1 MAEIFKMPKLG
12 MDMEEGTIVKW
23 FKAEGEAVKKGE
35 MLAEIETDKSTVAV
49 ESPADGIV
57 LKRYYQDGDCTPCG
71 TPIAVIGAEG
81 EEVPAAAA
89 AEAPAAAPA
98 PAPAA
103 PAEEAPKSDLFFDM
117 PKLGM
122 DMEEGTVVRWIKKE
136 GETVQKGEPLAEIET
151 DKSTVEVESPLSGVV
166 LKLYYT
172 EGVAVA
178 CGTPIAAIGPAGT
191 AAPALPGAAA
201 KAEAPAAPAAPAVP
215 AAAPAPVTAP
225 VQVARPA
232 APAAAPIANLTPGG
246 RIRSSPRARRLAE
259 KHQVELAYIAGT
271 GSSGRITEQDVRDYL
286 ETGAPVAAPAA
297 AIAAQRIAADTVQPL
312 TGVRKVTARRM
323 RQSLANSA
331 QTNHR
336 VDVDVTNLLNFRKQ
350 VNARLEKEGLKVSI
364 VDILIAACAKA
375 LIEHP
380 MANAALME
388 DGLHMRNYANI
399 GIAADTDKGLVVPV
413 IKDAD
418 ILSLTEIAKS
428 SRAMIDKARKCALLP
443 DDMSGGTFTISNL
456 GMFEIDSFT
465 AVLNPPETCILA
477 VGRIRDSVVAENGQM
492 VIRPMMNLCLT
503 YDHQVL
509 DGAPAARF
517 LETIKHYIENPVWVL
532 M

>member
-81 EEVPAAAA
+81 EEIPAA
-89 AEAPAAAPA
+89 PGAAAPA
-98 PAPAA
+98 APTAPAA
-103 PAEEAPKSDLFFDM
+103 PAADANSDLFFCM

-122 DMEEGTVVRWIKKE
+122 DMEEGTVVRWMKKE
-136 GETVQKGEPLAEIET
+136 GETVQKGEPIAEIET
-151 DKSTVEVESPLSGVV
+151 DKSTVEVESPLSGAV

-172 EGVAVA
+172 EGVAVP
-178 CGTPIAAIGPAGT
+178 CGSPIAAIGPAGT

-201 KAEAPAAPAAPAVP
+201 KAEAPVPAAPAAPVV
-215 AAAPAPVTAP
+215 APAPVAAP
-225 VQVARPA
+225 VPAVRPA
-232 APAAAPIANLTPGG
+232 APVAPAANLTPGG
-246 RIRSSPRARRLAE
+246 RIRSSPRARRLAA
-259 KHQVELAYIAGT
+259 KHQLDLAYIAGT

-286 ETGAPVAAPAA
+286 ESGAPTPAA
-297 AIAAQRIAADTVQPL
+297 AVQTVQRIASETVQPL

-323 RQSLANSA
+323 RQSLSGSA

-350 VNARLEKEGLKVSI
+350 VNARLEKEGMKVSI

-388 DGLHMRNYANI
+388 DGLHLRNYANI

-413 IKDAD
+413 VKDAD